1 MPSNRDYIDR
11 IIDILQTAVDE
22 KINQNGY
29 VTREFFED
37 TDLKHQI
44 ESKLQVLEIAGYSK
58 LIQERFNE
66 LYIIALRETR
76 HNNNT
81 SIAPSISLKGE
92 KTKEN
97 YWLTNELIEQIGW
110 NNDYDI
116 KTYRTRYLEYLRRN
130 GRADDYIEETK
141 RSSLEIVKKLGNPKD
156 ENPFYVRGL
165 VVGSVQS
172 GKTANFNAVINSA
185 VDVGYSL
192 IIVLSGIM
200 EDLRQQTQ
208 ARIEKEVDGKIV
220 DGKFTGVGA
229 VKSFGPLGELKDV
242 PHIILPTSTANDFK
256 KTLKEQDFS
265 LQNINVLICKKN
277 TGVLKNLI
285 LWLDNYLSEHSDKIK
300 VPLLIIDDEADNASL
315 NNLGVKGKNYAS
327 KINGHIRALLALFR
341 KKTYLGYTATP
352 FGNVLQDRNEM
363 PDEKWMIK
371 DRDVEKYYDQV
382 ENLFPKDFIELLF
395 PPSNYIGA
403 KHFFETRLSNIRKIE
418 PLVPKA
424 IDDYINAFPPRVTL
438 GEGIPTIMSG
448 PDTRAVKKEDNF
460 PTFLPGSLKDAVMC
474 FVMSTAIRISRKESM
489 FYSKLY
495 QPHNTMLI
503 HISRFT
509 PWQTRT
515 KKLVQEFVDE
525 LKDGLANHSPKEQNS
540 IYAHFEKIWNIY
552 YAYIMSNIRN
562 YLPDD
567 YEDEFLSQKTFGE
580 ISPLLYSAI
589 KDIEVKAINSETK
602 DKLVYP
608 DNAEKKYIAV
618 GGNRLSRGFTL
629 EGLTINYFIRN
640 TNYADTLLQ
649 MGRWFGYRP
658 GYIDCCKLFTTREAL
673 EKFDQTTVTIEDLE
687 QRFIE
692 MNRNPKNTPDKY
704 ALKVLTNPDV
714 VKLTRDNILK
724 NAETVKLTYSDHLLQ
739 TTKFIIDSTLIK
751 EAWEGFKNH
760 IITLQ
765 GSMKIIHDESGE
777 AQFIEYRTNNIH
789 NVLDFLNLPATF
801 NIPVNNP
808 TFSLVEQFLLECQ
821 QYNKLTNWSI
831 AIKATG
837 KGTLIAK
844 EFSGLP
850 IDINTTERKGP
861 QTGRWLD
868 ELKLN
873 KIFAAGGSAANI
885 FGGGR
890 DMQIRLDLQ
899 EIKQIE
905 NDFLNEQIS
914 KLRAENP
921 KWSESEIIKKAKKVS
936 VPEKHFRNKM
946 SDQEAVLVIY
956 LLDLGAVFNSSDSE
970 ILALR
975 ESIDT
980 DYPLIGYA
988 LGIPEIEG
996 DIGGIYMQNI
1006 QEDIDT
1012 EEEASEN
1019 YDDIKDE
1026 LENDNA

>member
-11 IIDILQTAVDE
+11 INDILQTAVDE
-22 KINQNGY
+22 EVNKNGY

-37 TDLKHQI
+37 ADLKHQT
-44 ESKLQVLEIAGYSK
+44 ETKLQVLEIAGYPK
-58 LIQERFNE
+58 LNQNRFSE
-66 LYIIALRETR
+66 LFVIAIRETR
-76 HNNNT
+76 HNNST

-92 KTKEN
+92 KTREN
-97 YWLTNELIEQIGW
+97 HWLTSDLMDQIGW
-110 NNDYDI
+110 TDDYEI
-116 KTYRTRYLEYLRRN
+116 KTYRTRYMEYLRRQ
-130 GRADDYIEETK
+130 GRSDDYIEETK
-141 RSSLEIVKKLGNPKD
+141 RSSLEIVRKLGNPKD

-185 VDVGYSL
+185 IDVGYGL

-242 PHIILPTSTANDFK
+242 PHIILPTSTAHDFK
-256 KTLKEQDFS
+256 KTLKEQEFS
-265 LQNINVLICKKN
+265 LQNKNVLVCKKN

-285 LWLDNYLSEHSDKIK
+285 LWLDNYLNEHSDKIT
-300 VPLLIIDDEADNASL
+300 VPLLIVDDEADNASL
-315 NNLGVKGKNYAS
+315 NNLGIKGKNYAS

-352 FGNVLQDRNEM
+352 FGNVLQDRNEA

-371 DRDVEKYYDQV
+371 DREEEKFYDQV
-382 ENLFPKDFIELLF
+382 ANLFPKDFIELLF

-424 IDDYINAFPPRVTL
+424 IDDYVNAFPSRLTSDD
-438 GEGIPTIMSG
+438 GSPTVMSG
-448 PDTRAVKKEDNF
+448 PGTRAVKKEDEF
-460 PTFLPGSLKDAVMC
+460 PTFLPESLKDAIMC
-474 FVMSTAIRISRKESM
+474 FVISTAIRISRKEAM
-489 FYSKLY
+489 FQSKLY

-525 LKDGLANHSPKEQNS
+525 LKDGLVNHSPSHKNS
-540 IYAHFEKIWNIY
+540 VYAHFEKTWNVY

-567 YEDEFLSQKTFGE
+567 YEDEFLIQKTFGE
-580 ISPLLYSAI
+580 ISPLLYTAI
-589 KDIEVKAINSETK
+589 KDVEVKAINSETK
-602 DKLVYP
+602 EKLVYP
-608 DNAEKKYIAV
+608 DDAEKKYIAV

-658 GYIDCCKLFTTREAL
+658 GYIDCCKLFTTRDAL
-673 EKFDQTTVTIEDLE
+673 EKFDQTTVTIDDLE

-692 MNRNPKNTPDKY
+692 MNRDPKNTPDKY

-724 NAETVKLTYSDHLLQ
+724 NAETVKLTYSDHLIQ
-739 TTKFIIDSTLIK
+739 TTKFIIDNTLIK
-751 EAWEGFKNH
+751 EAWEGFVHYVNALKDR
-760 IITLQ
+760 LEV
-765 GSMKIIHDESGE
+765 KKDEKGN

-789 NVLDFLNLPATF
+789 DVLDFLHLPATF
-801 NIPVNNP
+801 NIPVDNP
-808 TFSLVEQFLLECQ
+808 TFALVEQFLLECQ

-831 AIKATG
+831 AIKVTG
-837 KGTLIAK
+837 KGKLIHKA
-844 EFSGLP
+844 FSGLP
-850 IDINTTERKGP
+850 IDIETTERKGP
-861 QTGRWLD
+861 KSGRWFD
-868 ELKLN
+868 ELKQN
-873 KIFAAGGSAANI
+873 RIFAAGGSSANI
-885 FGGGR
+885 FGGGQ
-890 DMQIRLDLQ
+890 DMQIRLEQDVINNIEKSFL
-899 EIKQIE
+899 EKQISR
-905 NDFLNEQIS
+905 IG
-914 KLRAENP
+914 KENP
-921 KWSESEIIKKAKKVS
+921 YLSEEEILKRARKVS
-936 VPEKHFRNKM
+936 IPEKLYRNSM

-956 LLDLGAVFNSSDSE
+956 LLDLAAVFNSDDLE
-970 ILALR
+970 ILALQ
-975 ESIDT
+975 ETVNT

-988 LGIPEIEG
+988 LGIPEIDG
-996 DIGGIYMQNI
+996 DIGGIYMENV
-1006 QEDIDT
+1006 QEDVSV
-1012 EEEASEN
+1012 EEEASDN
-1019 YDDIKDE
+1019 YDDVKDV